1 MEDSKRKISLKCAR
15 FSLDAI
21 SVLQLIIAIL
31 MMIGATSIKILF
43 REYHF
48 INYYPSLHNLPNL
61 WIATGCFLI
70 VFSIFGIF
78 ATIKNSTMM
87 LNLYAMLLTFVFILQ
102 MSAAI
107 TGFAT
112 LPQTG
117 AIVQSTI
124 SSVMNNY
131 SENERYRSTMDWIQ
145 NNFKCC
151 GNEAHSD
158 WYPITSP
165 LPESCCVDQYYYCVP
180 HKRGCHSVLYDMI
193 FRSILLIASAALLIG
208 MLQVW
213 GIICSFAMASK
224 VRQSKTQRDVER
236 WSAIRNAVLDES
248 AILKVKPEEQKE

>member
-1 MEDSKRKISLKCAR
+1 MDNSSRKISLKCAR

-21 SVLQLIIAIL
+21 SVLQLVLAIL

-61 WIATGCFLI
+61 WIATGCFL
-70 VFSIFGIF
+70 VAFSIFGIF

-87 LNLYAMLLTFVFILQ
+87 LNLYGMLLTFVFILQ

-107 TGFAT
+107 TGFAL

-117 AIVQSTI
+117 AIVDSTI
-124 SSVMNNY
+124 SSVMKGY
-131 SENERYRSTMDWIQ
+131 EYNERYRSTMDWIQ
-145 NNFKCC
+145 EHFKCC
-151 GNEAHSD
+151 GNEAYSD
-158 WYPITSP
+158 WDSIIGSFPA
-165 LPESCCVDQYYYCVP
+165 SCCVDGDYYCANP
-180 HKRGCHSVLYDMI
+180 HRRGCHPVLYDMI
-193 FRSILLIASAALLIG
+193 FRSILLIASAALVIG

-213 GIICSFAMASK
+213 GVICSFAMASK

-236 WSAIRNAVLDES
+236 WSAIRNAVLDEP
-248 AILKVKPEEQKE
+248 LKIKLEEQTE